1 MKNSSTLIAFISALA
16 LHLIVGGLL
25 LMNVD
30 LSFPKEKDKPA
41 IINASVVSQ
50 KLFDDLA
57 QRKKEKAL
65 QEKKRIE
72 QLRKEREREQRER
85 IRAREKRK
93 RIERERI
100 QAAKAEALRKER
112 EVQRIKAEK
121 LLAAKKLRAKQEAE
135 KAKKIAD
142 AKRKKQEAA
151 RLKAKKLAQ
160 EKRKREEAKRRKAEK
175 IAREKAAKAA
185 KIKAAKEKERL
196 RQAELDKQ
204 MEAEFAD
211 EFSSAQTAK
220 QLSEI
225 ARYKALIQNKISRNW
240 QVEPNMKGKTCT
252 LAIRL
257 APDGLVLSVNR
268 SKGDSKL
275 CASAKRAALK
285 AKTLPIPRDPEI
297 APQFRDF
304 DITLKPDL

>member
-1 MKNSSTLIAFISALA
+1 MKNSSTVIAFISAFA
-16 LHLIVGGLL
+16 LHLIVGGVL

-30 LSFPKEKDKPA
+30 LSFPKEKAKPT

-50 KLFDDLA
+50 KMFDDVA
-57 QRKKEKAL
+57 QRKKEKIL
-65 QEKKRIE
+65 QEKRRKE

-85 IRAREKRK
+85 VRAQKKRK

-100 QAAKAEALRKER
+100 QAAKTKALRKE
-112 EVQRIKAEK
+112 QRIKTEK

-142 AKRKKQEAA
+142 DKRKKQEAE
-151 RLKAKKLAQ
+151 RLKAEKLAQ
-160 EKRKREEAKRRKAEK
+160 EKRSREDAKRRKAEK
-175 IAREKAAKAA
+175 TAREKAV
-185 KIKAAKEKERL
+185 KAAKEKERL

-204 MEAEFAD
+204 MEAEFEDA
-211 EFSSAQTAK
+211 FSSAQTAK

-225 ARYKALIQNKISRNW
+225 SRYKALIQNKISRNW

-252 LAIRL
+252 LIIRL
-257 APDGLVLSVNR
+257 APDGLVLSANR

-285 AKTLPIPRDPEI
+285 AKTLPIPSDPEI
-297 APQFRDF
+297 ASQFRDF